1 MDKDDY
7 KEADN
12 MPQKLSQRDSI
23 ALYFIKAVAIL
34 SSVAA
39 HTSTIDLTT
48 AWSGCITRLWDM
60 FSCIS
65 VGAFL
70 MVGGVLYVRAPGDSG
85 SFWRKKAKFMILPW
99 VFCAVLTCA
108 YRHVM
113 GHPSSLLG
121 YIQWVLGNGS
131 LYYYVTVYLV
141 MMVLFKPIWQK
152 PIALWCCV
160 AVSAACLTLRALGVE
175 IPLDVLIDS
184 EYLNPLY
191 WMGFF
196 ALGILLRRNN
206 MEIPKPAALA
216 AVLVF
221 AVSAVVVYQ
230 NWIYNY
236 FHILNFLYSVSA
248 FVLLLYLG
256 RLVAGTAA
264 ARFFRWVGSATYCIY
279 LLHVPVAPAV
289 LRRLPSDG
297 IMYLLAPI
305 IGVAVMMVLME
316 LGKLLTQKLPFKDK
330 LWMLVGLR

>member
-1 MDKDDY
+1 
-7 KEADN
+7 
-12 MPQKLSQRDSI
+12 MPQKLSQRDSS
-23 ALYFIKAVAIL
+23 ALYFIKAMAIL

-39 HTSTIDLTT
+39 HTSTIDLAT
-48 AWSGCITRLWDM
+48 AWSGCITRMWDM

-70 MVGGVLYVRAPGDSG
+70 MVGGVLYVRTPGDSR
-85 SFWRKKAKFMILPW
+85 SFWRKKAKYMILPW

-113 GHPSSLLG
+113 GHPSSFLG

-141 MMVLFKPIWQK
+141 MMLLFKPIYQNVA
-152 PIALWCCV
+152 ALWSCV
-160 AVSAACLTLRALGVE
+160 AISAIFLLLRSFYIE
-175 IPLDVLIDS
+175 IPLDALIGS

-206 MEIPKPAALA
+206 MQIPKTVAFAAIP
-216 AVLVF
+216 VF

-248 FVLLLYLG
+248 FSLLLYLG
-256 RLVAGTAA
+256 RCVAGTAMA
-264 ARFFRWVGSATYCIY
+264 PFFRWVGSATYCIY

-305 IGVAVMMVLME
+305 VGIAVMMVLIE
-316 LGKLLTQKLPFKDK
+316 LGKLLTRKLPFKDA
-330 LWMLVGLR
+330 LWMLIGLR